1 MLVRSGR
8 RIPAVLALAA
18 LVAWAASPGE
28 AIAQDQAK
36 LAGQVVKTT
45 ATVQPGDHVVVAGGK
60 HNMEM
65 MEAIAIQAQKAG
77 GLVTMIVNSD
87 RVLRATWTEVPDEY
101 LKQVPEY
108 WKPWLHEVDVW
119 IGLPAVEN
127 AEATFGDIPQE
138 KFALAAESNQFF
150 NDELNATPLRGV
162 AIAYPTAA
170 EAKQNGLDYDT
181 YAKMQWAAVGADY
194 AQISRHGNALAERL
208 HGADEVHITSPAGTD
223 LRFEIGNRTV
233 FVDDGI
239 VTPEEADSKMFIER
253 WATLP
258 GGQVF
263 TSVDEGSA
271 EGTVV
276 VPRSRCQYQP
286 MTDIR
291 FTVDDGYIEG
301 FQAASNA
308 SCYES
313 AMAPFDEAASRL
325 GSFSI
330 GLNPALKVMEQN
342 GADYRPGDAA
352 GMVWLSFGD
361 NQLLG
366 GENETTGSFTFPVV
380 NATVTVDGT
389 VVVRDGMLVGS

>member
-1 MLVRSGR
+1 MVE
-8 RIPAVLALAA
+8 ALAI
-18 LVAWAASPGE
+18 E
-28 AIAQDQAK
+28 
-36 LAGQVVKTT
+36 
-45 ATVQPGDHVVVAGGK
+45 
-60 HNMEM
+60 
-65 MEAIAIQAQKAG
+65 AQKAG
-77 GLVTMIVNSD
+77 GMVTMLVNSD
-87 RVLRATWTEVPDEY
+87 RVLRSTWTEVPDEY
-101 LKQVPEY
+101 LKQVPTY
-108 WKPWLHEVDVW
+108 WKPWLDEVDVW
-119 IGLPAVEN
+119 IGLPGVEN

-150 NDELNATPLRGV
+150 NDELNSTPLRGV
-162 AIAYPTAA
+162 SIAYPTAA

-181 YAKMQWAAVGADY
+181 YAKMQWAAVSADY
-194 AQISRHGNALAERL
+194 EQISQRGTAIAERL
-208 HGADEVHITSPAGTD
+208 HGANEVHITSPAGTD

-291 FTVDDGYIEG
+291 FAVDDGYIEG

-313 AMAPFDEAASRL
+313 AMAPFDEAAARL

-342 GADYRPGDAA
+342 GADYRPGDGA

-366 GENETTGSFTFPVV
+366 GENETTGGFNFPIV

-389 VVVRDGMLVGS
+389 VVVRDGVLVGG